1 MPTAGEVSPA
11 AAPQDAEG
19 GNVDGGGG
27 GSSGGDDGAMGLTP
41 SFASGFA
48 LDRLAEE
55 EEGGNVTFSED
66 KSETSET
73 SSSSGSLA
81 VGAYAM
87 YSLSA
92 REEGESDSSA
102 LDCCVV
108 EGIVG
113 ALAKPRDDCSR
124 SCPQDDDGGNDDGQR
139 LLSGNDH
146 LEQGSKMV
154 IPEEKGLTAVASTRS
169 FGKVRAFSSQCLE
182 GLAWGEGTG
191 GGAAELR
198 RWRGRS
204 ESEARI
210 SGAYVFERAVCNPV
224 LSFLYCLLGNRQEK
238 TSECVSRFFFLTFK
252 NILFRVRDHS

>member
-1 MPTAGEVSPA
+1 MPTAAEVRPA
-11 AAPQDAEG
+11 AAPQGSEG
-19 GNVDGGGG
+19 GNVGDAGG
-27 GSSGGDDGAMGLTP
+27 GSNGVDDGAVRLTTTLV
-41 SFASGFA
+41 SGFA

-55 EEGGNVTFSED
+55 EENVTFSED
-66 KSETSET
+66 KSETSDT
-73 SSSSGSLA
+73 SSSSGSSA

-92 REEGESDSSA
+92 REEGGSDPSS
-102 LDCCVV
+102 LDCCEV

-124 SCPQDDDGGNDDGQR
+124 SSPRDDEGNEGQR

-146 LEQGSKMV
+146 LEQASRMA
-154 IPEEKGLTAVASTRS
+154 IPEEKGLTAAVASARS

-182 GLAWGEGTG
+182 GLGWGEGTG
-191 GGAAELR
+191 GGVAELR

-210 SGAYVFERAVCNPV
+210 SGAYVFEFVFFAIP
-224 LSFLYCLLGNRQEK
+224 FCL
-238 TSECVSRFFFLTFK
+238 FFIIYWAIDW
-252 NILFRVRDHS
+252 NVYQV

>member
-11 AAPQDAEG
+11 AAPREAEG
-19 GNVDGGGG
+19 GNIDGGGG
-27 GSSGGDDGAMGLTP
+27 GSSGCDDEAVGLTP

-55 EEGGNVTFSED
+55 EEEEENVTFSED

-73 SSSSGSLA
+73 SSSSGSSA

-92 REEGESDSSA
+92 REEGGSDPSA

-124 SCPQDDDGGNDDGQR
+124 SSPQDDDEGIDEGQR

-146 LEQGSKMV
+146 LQQASKMV
-154 IPEEKGLTAVASTRS
+154 IPEEKGLTAAVASTRS

-182 GLAWGEGTG
+182 GLGWGEGTG

-210 SGAYVFERAVCNPV
+210 SGAYVFELAVCNPV
-224 LSFLYCLLGNRQEK
+224 LSFLYYLLGNRQELCI
-238 TSECVSRFFFLTFK
+238 SCFFLTFK
-252 NILFRVRDHS
+252 SSSCLRFHRT